1 MGEEPKISMLI
12 ADVDG
17 TLLTKK
23 KILTERAQAAVRA
36 LHRSGISFAITSAR
50 PPLGM
55 AMLVEPLA
63 LTTPIA
69 GFNGGVF
76 AKPNMAII
84 EEHPL
89 APDAARQAVQR
100 IIEHRMDV
108 WVYSDTEWF
117 VRDLQGPHVAHEQ
130 STVQFSPT
138 AVDDFGPALDRAV
151 KIVGVSDDYG
161 LVARC
166 ETDLREALGAKASA
180 TRSQSYYVDV
190 TNPLANKGAVV
201 EALSKFLNIPTEEIA
216 TIGDMQNDVLMFH
229 KSGFSIAMG
238 NAAPEIKR
246 EAQAVTDSCD
256 DDGFAKAI
264 EKYIIKPA
272 DAENKR
278 QAG

>member
-1 MGEEPKISMLI
+1 MGEEPKISMVI

-17 TLLTKK
+17 TLLTKN
-23 KILTERAQAAVRA
+23 KILTERARAAVRE
-36 LHRSGISFAITSAR
+36 LHRSGITFAITSAR

-55 AMLVEPLA
+55 AMLIEPLA

-76 AKPNMAII
+76 ARPNMTII

-89 APDAARQAVQR
+89 APDAARRTVEL
-100 IIEHRMDV
+100 ILEYRMDV
-108 WVYSDTEWF
+108 WVYSDKKWF
-117 VRDLQGPHVAHEQ
+117 VRDLQGSHVAHEQ
-130 STVQFSPT
+130 SAVQFSPT
-138 AVDDFGPALDRAV
+138 ALDDFGPVLERAV

-166 ETDLREALGAKASA
+166 EMDVQEVLGAKASA

-201 EALSKFLNIPTEEIA
+201 DALSKFLTIPAEEIA

-238 NAAPEIKR
+238 NAASEIKQ
-246 EAQAVTDSCD
+246 EAQAITDSCD
-256 DDGFAKAI
+256 DDGFAKAM
-264 EKYIIKPA
+264 EKYVIRPA
-272 DAENKR
+272 R
-278 QAG
+278 CRG

>member
-1 MGEEPKISMLI
+1 MVEESKISMVI

-23 KILTERAQAAVRA
+23 KILTERARAAVRE
-36 LHRSGISFAITSAR
+36 LHRSGITFAITSAR

-63 LTTPIA
+63 ITTPIA

-76 AKPNMAII
+76 AKPNMTII

-89 APDAARQAVQR
+89 APDAARRTVEL
-100 IIEHRMDV
+100 ILEYRMDV
-108 WVYSDTEWF
+108 WVYSDKEWF
-117 VRDLQGPHVAHEQ
+117 VRDLQGSHVAHEQ
-130 STVQFSPT
+130 SAVQFSPT
-138 AVDDFGPALDRAV
+138 AVDDFGPALERAV

-166 ETDLREALGAKASA
+166 EMDVQELLGAKASA

-201 EALSKFLNIPTEEIA
+201 DALSKFLTIPTGEIA

-238 NAAPEIKR
+238 NAASEIKQ
-246 EAQAVTDSCD
+246 EAHAITDSCD
-256 DDGFAKAI
+256 DDGFAKAM

-272 DAENKR
+272 PCR
-278 QAG
+278 G